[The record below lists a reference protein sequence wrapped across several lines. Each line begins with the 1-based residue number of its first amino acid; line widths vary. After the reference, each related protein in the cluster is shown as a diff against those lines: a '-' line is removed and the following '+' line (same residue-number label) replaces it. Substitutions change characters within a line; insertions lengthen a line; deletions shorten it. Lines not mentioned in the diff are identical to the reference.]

1 MFTTSET
8 VNNELNL
15 LFNQLSSGD
24 SVCCTL
30 HPYSNAV
37 KHRLNFEINSLPQS
51 TTIYKKKYCFFYLEK
66 YEDIK
71 FMFWEKEPTIES
83 RFQASLWLEI
93 YPNKVDIKK
102 FRYLYEKPSIIFEE
116 EEEW

>member
-1 MFTTSET
+1 
-8 VNNELNL
+8 
-15 LFNQLSSGD
+15 
-24 SVCCTL
+24 
-30 HPYSNAV
+30 
-37 KHRLNFEINSLPQS
+37 
-51 TTIYKKKYCFFYLEK
+51 
-66 YEDIK
+66 
-71 FMFWEKEPTIES
+71 MFWEKEPTIES